1 MFNYSPLAFQF
12 ILGGEEGRA
21 LVEEREREDWDK
33 FSHISTRSRAFVP
46 LVIIEIICTHQ
57 VQATA

>member
-1 MFNYSPLAFQF
+1 MAARIKSTSQMLNNSPPAFQF

-33 FSHISTRSRAFVP
+33 FSHISTRSRAAAERRQ
-46 LVIIEIICTHQ
+46 L
-57 VQATA
+57 

>member
-1 MFNYSPLAFQF
+1 MLNHSPLAFQF

-33 FSHISTRSRAFVP
+33 FSHISTRSRAAAERRQ
-46 LVIIEIICTHQ
+46 L
-57 VQATA
+57 